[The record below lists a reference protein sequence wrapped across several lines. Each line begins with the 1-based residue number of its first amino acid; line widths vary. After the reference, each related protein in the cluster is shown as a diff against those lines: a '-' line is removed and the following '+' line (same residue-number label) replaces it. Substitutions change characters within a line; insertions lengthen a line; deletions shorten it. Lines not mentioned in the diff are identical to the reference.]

1 MENNFVNGI
10 QHKRVSELREN
21 SLPRVIV
28 SNQNNVLQNEQV
40 SDNLIFEGANEIS
53 DDIEFRKDHPYSKQE
68 STFSE
73 FSSKGFISKIPLIP
87 TVTLYIL
94 VIIVIGMALA
104 FNGRKSRRIE
114 TLIQIQK
121 VIEGTAARGLGRTGF
136 LSKR

>member
-28 SNQNNVLQNEQV
+28 SNQNNVLQNDQHSE
-40 SDNLIFEGANEIS
+40 NLIFEGVNEIS
-53 DDIEFRKDHPYSKQE
+53 DEIEVRQDRPYSKQD

-73 FSSKGFISKIPLIP
+73 YSSKGFISKIPLIP

-94 VIIVIGMALA
+94 VVIVIGMALA

-114 TLIQIQK
+114 TLIQINK
-121 VIEGTAARGLGRTGF
+121 VIEGTAARGLGKTVF